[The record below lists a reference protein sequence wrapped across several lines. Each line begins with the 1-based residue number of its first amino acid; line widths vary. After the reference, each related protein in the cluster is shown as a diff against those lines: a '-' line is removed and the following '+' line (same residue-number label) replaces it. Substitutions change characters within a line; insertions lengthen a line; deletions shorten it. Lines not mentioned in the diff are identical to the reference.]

1 MYLANANG
9 YRREGQGDI
18 EDDEDQMPHQDWSLP
33 KEVPLVS
40 FRRVAE
46 DLVAKQRSSQ
56 IPLSTSQ
63 NYLGCSQWI
72 VVHWGPPDDLETS
85 NAGSNMKFHQQQ

>member
-9 YRREGQGDI
+9 YLREGQGDI
-18 EDDEDQMPHQDWSLP
+18 EDDEDQMLHQDWSLP
-33 KEVPLVS
+33 KEVPLVG

-46 DLVAKQRSSQ
+46 DLMAKQQSSQ

-63 NYLGCSQWI
+63 NYLRCS
-72 VVHWGPPDDLETS
+72 
-85 NAGSNMKFHQQQ
+85 